1 VNASGTNRTR
11 FKRVPFRILRYP
23 IPNDLL
29 TAEPRIV
36 DFQTDFLFIPLRGAV
51 QSAII
56 VHGDKL

>member
-11 FKRVPFRILRYP
+11 FKRAPFRILRYP

-36 DFQTDFLFIPLRGAV
+36 DFQTDFLFIQLRERRSIGSHCAW
-51 QSAII
+51 
-56 VHGDKL
+56 G